1 MSLRLV
7 LLWSSYFADLFLR
20 VVRLI
25 LFNRLSAFD
34 IYFLIVVPYLLR
46 VLDAFD
52 SNVISVRP
60 DTVLIKGG
68 IMSIHTYIHYH
79 GAYERKQSGVISF
92 CELQRI
98 GIFHLY
104 IEYAHI
110 CKYFPKK
117 FKRDFSKR
125 SRWRKLLR
133 NGKTNPLENFIQ
145 SSQI

>member
-68 IMSIHTYIHYH
+68 IMSIHIYTPMRPTSAINLGLYLFVNFKESVFFTYISNMHTF
-79 GAYERKQSGVISF
+79 AN
-92 CELQRI
+92 
-98 GIFHLY
+98 IFQNF
-104 IEYAHI
+104 EVGRAN
-110 CKYFPKK
+110 K
-117 FKRDFSKR
+117 FRDVSAF
-125 SRWRKLLR
+125 LR
-133 NGKTNPLENFIQ
+133 VL
-145 SSQI
+145 